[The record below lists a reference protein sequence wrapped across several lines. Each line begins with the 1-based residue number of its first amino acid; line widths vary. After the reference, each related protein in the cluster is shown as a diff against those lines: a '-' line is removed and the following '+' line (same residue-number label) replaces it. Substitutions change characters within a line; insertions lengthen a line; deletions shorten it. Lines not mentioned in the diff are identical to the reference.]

1 MKPLQYPL
9 FIILLLFAT
18 MSAFP
23 QEGNLKFEHLGTD
36 VGLSQGNVKCVL
48 RDSRGFMWF
57 GTREGLN
64 KYDGYGFVVYK
75 NAIEDTL
82 SISGNDVTGLVEDQ
96 SGDIWI
102 TTSGGGLNRFDRSKN
117 RFIHYNGVIPADLI
131 SGPMLD
137 DSGRIWIGSTE
148 GGVFVLEPA
157 TGKVVSFS
165 NDPKNPHSLS
175 DNNVTAIC
183 KDSHHQIWIGTLR
196 GGLNLYDASSHSF
209 TRYQHRNKDTTSLGG
224 ATVAAVFEDRYHRLW
239 AGLRDGGLDVFDPLR
254 KSFRHFRHDP
264 NNSNSVA
271 SNVVLSLGDDVN
283 GNLWVGTENGGISI
297 LDPEMKKFRNYSHD
311 DIDNTS
317 LTNNSIYTIYRDPQ
331 ENMWVGTYD
340 GGVNLFNKSGNKF
353 AHYKHNSSPESV
365 ASNFVLDILEDN
377 RNNLWIGTDGGGLD
391 RIDGRTGRFAHFT
404 HSMTDKNSICGNYV
418 LTLCEDHE
426 GNIWA
431 GTWGDGITVMNREG
445 KVIKTFKYDPADPG
459 SLSGNNIYFITEDKD
474 RNFWVGTFGGG
485 LSKYDSK
492 KKTFLRYRHD
502 DSNPNSPGSDD
513 ISSLVTDSKGNL
525 WMGTFGSGL
534 DRLDIRTGTFTHFVH
549 DAVKNSLS
557 NNNVNDVYEDSHGRI
572 WVCTTIGVDCL
583 DPETGH
589 FNDSVGKGEV
599 SNVATF
605 GIQEDN
611 KGNFWVSSH
620 IGLSRIDGQT
630 GAIKNFSVADGLQ
643 FNEWKPHCCFKSRS
657 GALYFGGVNGFNAF
671 FPDSIRENPFD
682 PPLLI
687 TGFEIFNKEV
697 PIADDNK
704 DNSPLKKDITET
716 RDIRI
721 SYKSSVISFE
731 FASLN
736 YTIPAKKH
744 YAYMLEGFDKT
755 WNDIG
760 TKRTATYTNLDP
772 GQYTF
777 KVKGWD
783 NSGNWSPAIASIG
796 LTVTPP
802 FWQIWWFRLLAA
814 ISVVAVMIAVHRI
827 RLHAVK
833 SQKNKLE
840 ELVEH
845 RTSLLALSRDEER
858 RAREEAEKASRA
870 KSEFMANISHELRTP
885 MNGIIGFTDLVLT
898 TDLQRSQREYLENV
912 HRSGYNLLGIINDI
926 LDYSKIEAGKLTIE
940 NTAFSAYKLV
950 EETVDSLAIKAFEK
964 KLELICEID
973 PSLPAQVLGDPIRI
987 QQIIIN
993 LLGNAIK
1000 FTEKGEVVVSVKIGA
1015 VTTGENDKRYQPMSI
1030 SVRDTGI
1037 GIPPDKISKIFE
1049 SFTQA
1054 DSTTTRKYGGTGLGL
1069 TIAKNLADMMGG
1081 SLDVQSEPGKGST
1094 FTLQLTPEILD
1105 EKVSGPVMIRPALRR
1120 VLVVDDN
1127 ITNCHL
1133 MQNIFAHIGIE
1144 CIICTG
1150 GADALRILAAA
1161 IKEDQMF
1168 DLIVTDHQMPVMDGI
1183 TLVQEI
1189 KQSLKDRPQPFILM
1203 LSSLDKGMCLEAAEQ
1218 AGIDMFLTKPVK
1230 LQELNNI
1237 LQSIFGKEEIDSLS
1251 APSKP
1256 VIKKLTDGASVLV
1269 AEDEPVN
1276 MLLISEVL
1284 SKMGFTVIRAGNGK
1298 EVLELLK
1305 THQPKI
1311 IFMDV
1316 NMPEMDGL
1324 EATAIIRAQ
1333 SRPQNNIPII
1343 ALTAGAMK
1351 EDRERCLLAGMNSF
1365 VSKPFRLEELEGVV
1379 KKYLSVA

>member
-1 MKPLQYPL
+1 MKPLQYPVL
-9 FIILLLFAT
+9 IVLLQLAT

-23 QEGNLKFEHLGTD
+23 QAGNLKFEHLGTD
-36 VGLSQGNVKCVL
+36 MGLSQGNVKCVL

-82 SISGNDVTGLVEDQ
+82 SISGNDITGMAEDKA
-96 SGDIWI
+96 GDIWI
-102 TTSGGGLNRFDRSKN
+102 ATSGGGLNRFDRSTN
-117 RFIHYNGVIPADLI
+117 RFIHYRGVIPADLI

-137 DSGRIWIGSTE
+137 DSGRIWVGSTDR
-148 GGVFVLEPA
+148 GLFVLEPA

-165 NDPKNPHSLS
+165 NDPKNARSLS
-175 DNNVTAIC
+175 DNGVTAIC
-183 KDSHHQIWIGTLR
+183 EDSHHQIWIGTSH
-196 GGLNLYDASSHSF
+196 GGLNVYDRSRHSF

-224 ATVAAVFEDRYHRLW
+224 ATVTSVFEDGYHRLW
-239 AGLRDGGLDVFDPLR
+239 AGLRGGGLDLFDPPHG
-254 KSFRHFRHDP
+254 SFRHFRNDP
-264 NNSNSVA
+264 NNSNSLA
-271 SNVVLSLGDDVN
+271 SNVVLSLQDDAN

-297 LDPEMKKFRNYSHD
+297 LDPRLKKFRNYSHD

-340 GGVNLFNKSGNKF
+340 GGVNLFNKSANQF
-353 AHYKHNSSPESV
+353 SHYKHNSSSESL
-365 ASNFVLDILEDN
+365 ANNFVLDILEDS

-391 RIDGRTGRFAHFT
+391 RIDGRTGRFTHFT

-445 KVIKTFKYDPADPG
+445 KVIKTFKYDPANTG
-459 SLSGNNIYFITEDKD
+459 SLSGNNVYFITEDKD

-492 KKTFLRYRHD
+492 KKIFLRYRHD
-502 DSNPNSPGSDD
+502 NSNPNSLCSDD
-513 ISSLVTDSKGNL
+513 ISCLQIDSKGQL
-525 WMGTFGSGL
+525 WIGTFGGGL

-549 DAVKNSLS
+549 DAGKNSLS
-557 NNNVNDVYEDSHGRI
+557 NNNINDVYEDSHGRI
-572 WVCTTIGVDCL
+572 WVCTTIGLDCL

-589 FNDSVGKGEV
+589 FNDSLGKGEV
-599 SNVATF
+599 SNAATF
-605 GIQEDN
+605 GILEDN
-611 KGNFWVSSH
+611 KGDFWVSSNT
-620 IGLSRIDGQT
+620 GLSRIDART
-630 GAIKNFSVADGLQ
+630 GAVKNFSVADGLQ
-643 FNEWKPHCCFKSRS
+643 FNEWKPHSCFKSRS

-704 DNSPLKKDITET
+704 DDSPLKKDIAET
-716 RDIRI
+716 RDITI

-736 YTIPAKKH
+736 YTIPSKKH
-744 YAYMLEGFDKT
+744 YAYILEGFDKT

-802 FWQIWWFRLLAA
+802 LWQRWWFRLLA
-814 ISVVAVMIAVHRI
+814 SVTAVIIVIAVHRI

-833 SQKNKLE
+833 TQKKRLE
-840 ELVEH
+840 GLVEH

-898 TDLQRSQREYLENV
+898 TELQRSQREYLENV
-912 HRSGYNLLGIINDI
+912 QRSGYNLLGIINDI
-926 LDYSKIEAGKLTIE
+926 LDYSKIEAGKLSIE
-940 NTAFSAYKLV
+940 NTAFRPYLLV
-950 EETVDSLAIKAFEK
+950 EETVGSLAIKAFEK
-964 KLELICEID
+964 NLELICEID
-973 PSLPAQVLGDPIRI
+973 PTLPVQVLGDPVRI
-987 QQIIIN
+987 QQILIN

-1000 FTEKGEVVVSVKIGA
+1000 FTEKGEIVVSVKKGA
-1015 VTTGENDKRYQPMSI
+1015 VSYDENGKRGQPVFI

-1037 GIPPDKISKIFE
+1037 GIPPDKISQIFE

-1069 TIAKNLADMMGG
+1069 TIARNLADMMGG
-1081 SLDVQSEPGKGST
+1081 ALDVQSEPGKGST
-1094 FTLQLTPEILD
+1094 FTLQLTLEILD
-1105 EKVSGPVMIRPALRR
+1105 EKVSGPITLRPALRR

-1127 ITNCHL
+1127 LTNCHL
-1133 MQNIFAHIGIE
+1133 MQNIFGYIGIE
-1144 CIICTG
+1144 CTFCTG
-1150 GADALRILAAA
+1150 GPDALRILGTA
-1161 IKEDQMF
+1161 IKEDQLF
-1168 DLIVTDHQMPVMDGI
+1168 DLIVTDHQMPGMDGI
-1183 TLVQEI
+1183 TLVKEI

-1237 LQSIFGKEEIDSLS
+1237 LQSIFGKEEAGGMSV
-1251 APSKP
+1251 PSRP
-1256 VIKKLTDGASVLV
+1256 AIKKLTENAGVLV

-1298 EVLELLK
+1298 EALELLK

-1333 SRPQNNIPII
+1333 SSPQKNIPII

-1351 EDRERCLLAGMNSF
+1351 EDRERCLRAGMNSF
-1365 VSKPFRLEELEGVV
+1365 VSKPFRLEELEEVV